1 MRAPLSV
8 QEKLHIL
15 TLAMTLTWQEV
26 PGDLNALGDITVYL
40 DSKPAAPGGT
50 RLRGIMETVPQFA
63 TYKETFLRKKLITL
77 TSPGHSRNAAIASV

>member
-1 MRAPLSV
+1 M

-63 TYKETFLRKKLITL
+63 TYKETFLRKNLITL